1 MSHGDQ
7 QGTQELQEGS
17 TAPVVKRTRNGM
29 IKAVAALWLVAVLGL
44 TSALLFHS
52 ASPGSTG
59 TVPSRW
65 PTGSALPFD
74 ASRLNLVLFAHPR
87 CPCTRATL
95 AELEILL
102 ASCEGKFSAQV
113 WFIRPPGASDDWAD
127 TALWR
132 RASSIPGL
140 RVGCDA
146 DLGEARRFGAET
158 SGLTLLY
165 DHNGKLLFQGGIT
178 GARGHSGDN
187 AGRSA
192 VAALSERSF
201 KTEVQT
207 PVFGCPLF
215 APCCQ
220 EGGLACKP

>member
-1 MSHGDQ
+1 MLHGNQ
-7 QGTQELQEGS
+7 RGNAGATGPGRIPGS
-17 TAPVVKRTRNGM
+17 RNGM
-29 IKAVAALWLVAVLGL
+29 ITAMAALWLVAVLGL
-44 TSALLFHS
+44 VSALIFYS
-52 ASPGSTG
+52 ASPGTTG

-65 PTGSALPFD
+65 PAGSALPFD

-87 CPCTRATL
+87 CPCTQATFG
-95 AELEILL
+95 ELEILM
-102 ASCEGKFSAQV
+102 AGSEGKFSAQV
-113 WFIRPPGASDDWAD
+113 WFIRPPGTSGNWMD

-132 RASSIPGL
+132 RASSIPGVKV
-140 RVGCDA
+140 RCDE
-146 DLGEARRFGAET
+146 DLVEARRFGAQT

-165 DHNGKLLFQGGIT
+165 DHDGKLLFQGGIT

-192 VAALSERSF
+192 LAALSERSF
-201 KTEVQT
+201 ATEVQT

-220 EGGLACKP
+220 EGGMACKP